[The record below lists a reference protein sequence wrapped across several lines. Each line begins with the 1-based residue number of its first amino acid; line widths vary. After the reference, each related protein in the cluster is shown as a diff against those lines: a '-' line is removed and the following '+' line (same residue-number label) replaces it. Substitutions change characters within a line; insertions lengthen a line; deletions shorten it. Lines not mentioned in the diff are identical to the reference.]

1 MIGTVE
7 PEPRRLRSVPNEA
20 VGRHVAA
27 PAGVARTRA
36 EIVAVLTALEETAI
50 RYVKAGKRLPIEQA
64 LARLGEVPGGARRA
78 RAPGRQQHRPR
89 PCGETNTVARGGRE
103 C

>member
-1 MIGTVE
+1 MIDTVE
-7 PEPRRLRSVPNEA
+7 AEPKRLRSGPNKA
-20 VGRHVAA
+20 LSRHVA
-27 PAGVARTRA
+27 PPSGVARTRE

-50 RYVKAGKRLPIEQA
+50 RYLEAGKRLPIEQA

-89 PCGETNTVARGGRE
+89 PCGETNTVAGGGRE